1 MAKGEI
7 LMGIG
12 AMFDVADKLLGRFL
26 PKKSEAL
33 RNKIKKLQRE
43 RDEIIHEPQA
53 AKSTKRLTV
62 VLKRLR
68 DAEEALKNA
77 A

>member
-1 MAKGEI
+1 
-7 LMGIG
+7 MGIG